1 MSESTDMVVSLST
14 QIKNIGVVTDNSW
27 NIEYAISKCHEA
39 LCPLDQEQLKRV
51 GTELPAF
58 IQIANMYATHT
69 PGKRSFKV
77 HGS

>member
-39 LCPLDQEQLKRV
+39 LCPLDQEQLNRV
-51 GTELPAF
+51 AEDFSAIITL
-58 IQIANMYATHT
+58 ANIYADYT
-69 PGKRSFKV
+69 PGKRRFEID
-77 HGS
+77 GS